1 MVRKIGKN
9 QKRTL
14 GWEISAKNYI
24 LAVQENQRACK
35 CNKANRILEIN
46 PWKAQLQ
53 VQWLKSDNMR
63 IGKRIEKEK

>member
-46 PWKAQLQ
+46 PWKA
-53 VQWLKSDNMR
+53 
-63 IGKRIEKEK
+63 